1 MCFSWTRYRGTFME
15 TETYVSDSSAQIS
28 FDSNSLLLS
37 EVLHFGKNY
46 KEPVNAK
53 GDWGRAATS
62 KNVLT
67 PVNLVKWAV
76 IFPSKNQPVAKS
88 FCQILQKEVCT
99 LKLSH
104 HPICIL
110 LIFVIKI
117 WALSCFSFIGILFLF
132 FWGKFLSFRVF
143 KGFRIFKNF
152 RIFKI
157 S

>member
-46 KEPVNAK
+46 KETVSPK
-53 GDWGRAATS
+53 GDWGRTATT

-104 HPICIL
+104 PPICIL
-110 LIFVIKI
+110 LKN
-117 WALSCFSFIGILFLF
+117 LSSELF
-132 FWGKFLSFRVF
+132 FMFRLAA
-143 KGFRIFKNF
+143 
-152 RIFKI
+152 
-157 S
+157 